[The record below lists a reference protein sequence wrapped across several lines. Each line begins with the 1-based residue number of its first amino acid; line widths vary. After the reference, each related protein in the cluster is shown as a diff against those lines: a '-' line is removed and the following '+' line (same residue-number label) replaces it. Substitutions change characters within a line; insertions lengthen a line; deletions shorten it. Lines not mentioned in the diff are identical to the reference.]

1 MLGMVGYT
9 CAPLP
14 IIIAHIVVDAHGHAV
29 GSHSA
34 HGPEGEGKP
43 RSPEWS
49 GADVTY
55 AKQGVED
62 VEALQKQRDID
73 DSAAAQIIGVFI
85 LEFGVILHRYNL
97 VTPSTVHI
105 LTGIVS
111 AFL

>member
-1 MLGMVGYT
+1 MLGMVGHT
-9 CAPLP
+9 CAPLL
-14 IIIAHIVVDAHGHAV
+14 IIVAHIVVDAHGHAV

-34 HGPEGEGKP
+34 HGPEGEGQP

-49 GADVTY
+49 GADITY
-55 AKQGVED
+55 EKKGVED
-62 VEALQKQRDID
+62 VEALQKQKDID

-97 VTPSTVHI
+97 VTLSIVHI
-105 LTGIVS
+105 LTSIVL